1 MPVFRWCARPG
12 LWNWQR
18 LTNSLGCVVRSNRP
32 AQIGSA
38 QAGRI
43 AHHMTDIET
52 EVLDRDVARRRANVW
67 LLETVGN
74 LLGAENA
81 ELILS
86 EPLRWRYDVI
96 LGLPDLEH
104 PGTGDLFRVG
114 MIEVDATSGEVLNQE
129 ELAQELHTSAAAAV
143 R

>member
-1 MPVFRWCARPG
+1 MTVMTVPTKTKPVAGPRNGAAARM
-12 LWNWQR
+12 Q
-18 LTNSLGCVVRSNRP
+18 VKV
-32 AQIGSA
+32 
-38 QAGRI
+38 
-43 AHHMTDIET
+43 HVDT
-52 EVLDRDVARRRANVW
+52 EVMDPEIARRRANVW

-96 LGLPDLEH
+96 LGLPDLTH

-114 MIEVDATSGEVLNQE
+114 MIEVDATTGEVLNREQ
-129 ELAQELHTSAAAAV
+129 LAQELHTSAAAAV

>member
-1 MPVFRWCARPG
+1 
-12 LWNWQR
+12 
-18 LTNSLGCVVRSNRP
+18 
-32 AQIGSA
+32 
-38 QAGRI
+38 
-43 AHHMTDIET
+43 MTDIET

>member
-1 MPVFRWCARPG
+1 MP
-12 LWNWQR
+12 
-18 LTNSLGCVVRSNRP
+18 
-32 AQIGSA
+32 
-38 QAGRI
+38 
-43 AHHMTDIET
+43 HHMADIET
-52 EVLDRDVARRRANVW
+52 EALDPDVARRRANVW
-67 LLETVGN
+67 LLEIAGN

-96 LGLPDLEH
+96 LGLPDLTH

-114 MIEVDATSGEVLNQE
+114 MIEVDATTGEVLNREQ
-129 ELAQELHTSAAAAV
+129 LVQELHTSAAAAV